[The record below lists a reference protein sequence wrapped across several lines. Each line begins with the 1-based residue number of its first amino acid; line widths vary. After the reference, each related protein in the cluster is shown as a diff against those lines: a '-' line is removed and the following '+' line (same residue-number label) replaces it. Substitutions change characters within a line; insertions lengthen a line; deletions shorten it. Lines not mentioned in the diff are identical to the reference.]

1 MKLSQFIRKT
11 LEETEADKIDFD
23 VRVQIEENELN
34 VIEESSSQLGVTSV
48 NNEFLPRIKFTI
60 VWRDNV
66 TE

>member
-34 VIEESSSQLGVTSV
+34 VIE
-48 NNEFLPRIKFTI
+48 
-60 VWRDNV
+60 
-66 TE
+66 